1 MSVYSPDTDAS
12 GGAADA
18 DAHRLS
24 IPAVDYAQMR
34 KGARW
39 AKAFRARIDKAD
51 DDARALARRVKRDAE
66 KSAEMAKLALLAA
79 PQVALAAR
87 VARDLERA
95 RLEKAEA
102 ERRAASEP
110 IKTGPEAAAERQRR
124 LLRNQL
130 AGCVIPR

>member
-1 MSVYSPDTDAS
+1 MSVLSSDTDAS
-12 GGAADA
+12 GGALD
-18 DAHRLS
+18 RLPVS
-24 IPAVDYAQMR
+24 IPPVDYSQMR

-79 PQVALAAR
+79 PQAALAAR
-87 VARDLERA
+87 VARERERA